1 MKRII
6 LLLFATI
13 IAFSSCE
20 NIEDNSPALQGMVDS
35 VFFKAIDV
43 RGQRNEDNSI
53 TLQGINQDEKL
64 TIHVAEFEL
73 DEYLLGGGFPS
84 YAIYED
90 AAGNVY
96 SSNPEGEGKITLTD
110 RCISCG
116 WLTGTFWF
124 TGVNSGID
132 TLRVQKGIFFEASF
146 LGGEVDET
154 PPSDGIMT
162 ANVNQSSFVSNSV
175 TANVS
180 GGSLIITGLVN
191 DTAITITVPADALS
205 GNYQLPLSG
214 YQASYTSGG
223 TSSNAVSGLISVN
236 FNNTANR
243 RARIFFRFITENG
256 DVINGGD
263 TTIDY

>member
-154 PPSDGIMT
+154 PPSDGTMT
-162 ANVNQSSFVSNSV
+162 ANVNESPFVANSV
-175 TANVS
+175 TAELNGNTLV
-180 GGSLIITGLVN
+180 ITGLK
-191 DTAITITVPADALS
+191 DQQLITVAIPADAVA

-214 YQASYTSGG
+214 YSASYTIDGV
-223 TSSNAVSGLISVN
+223 TSDAISGLISVN
-236 FNNTANR
+236 INSTTNR
-243 RARIFFRFITENG
+243 RARVFFRFDTENDQITDG
-256 DVINGGD
+256 NTRV
-263 TTIDY
+263 DY